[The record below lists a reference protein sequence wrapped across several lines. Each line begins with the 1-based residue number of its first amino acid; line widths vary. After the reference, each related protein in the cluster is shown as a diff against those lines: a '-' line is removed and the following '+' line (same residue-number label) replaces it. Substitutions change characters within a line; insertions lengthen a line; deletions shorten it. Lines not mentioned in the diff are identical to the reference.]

1 MKDGYLIEYRE
12 RSLYLVEK
20 RSNERKKALI
30 SIALFADMLSCSK
43 YMVYNAFLV
52 DMEEYKRNNTE
63 TPVDTITAV

>member
-1 MKDGYLIEYRE
+1 MKDGYLIEYGE

-30 SIALFADMLSCSK
+30 SIALFADMLSCRK

-52 DMEEYKRNNTE
+52 DMEGNIRGTTRKRL
-63 TPVDTITAV
+63 